1 MKTLWHEMNRRLLDN
16 EDFILAT
23 IVASHGSSPRSEG
36 AHMLIAPDL
45 SIWGTIGGGKLE
57 AEAIQKSRDV
67 FDAKASCI
75 HAFFLTGEEAASTQ
89 MICGGEGEIVLD
101 YYDSQNNEQRQ
112 IFSALIQ
119 NLENGQK
126 AWLITG
132 IMANGRRQQCL
143 VNASKE
149 VVGTFD
155 CEPAF
160 YQKMVDG
167 PAKLSIHSD
176 VLDEMRIFIEPIIK
190 GSELF
195 IFGAGHVSHKLA
207 PIAESVDFHTTIIDD
222 RIDFANVQRFPN
234 SQIVLVP
241 SLEAPMPS
249 LGIDEDS
256 YIVIVTRGH
265 MHDGIILEQMLSKE
279 LAYIGMIGSKRKRD
293 LLYKEILSKGVFTEE
308 DLARVFSPI
317 GIAIKAESPEEI
329 AISIVAE
336 LIRVRAER
344 HVSP

>member
-1 MKTLWHEMNRRLLDN
+1 
-16 EDFILAT
+16 
-23 IVASHGSSPRSEG
+23 
-36 AHMLIAPDL
+36 MLIAPDL
-45 SIWGTIGGGKLE
+45 SIFGTIGGGKLE
-57 AEAIQKSRDV
+57 AEAIQKSKEV
-67 FDAKASCI
+67 FERRKSCI

-101 YYDSQNNEQRQ
+101 YYESQSLEQQQ
-112 IFSALIQ
+112 ILAALTEH
-119 NLENGQK
+119 LAKGQK

-132 IMANGRRQQCL
+132 IREDGKRQQCL
-143 VNASKE
+143 ISASKK
-149 VVGTFD
+149 VVGTFA
-155 CEPAF
+155 CEPSF

-167 PAKLSIHSD
+167 PAKLSIHSE
-176 VLDEMRIFIEPIIK
+176 VLDDMRIFIEPIIK

-222 RIDFANVQRFPN
+222 RIDFANIQRFPN
-234 SQIVLVP
+234 SHIVLVP
-241 SLEAPMPS
+241 SLTAPIPE

-265 MHDGIILEQMLSKE
+265 MHDGIILEQILSKKV
-279 LAYIGMIGSKRKRD
+279 AYIGMIGSKRKRD
-293 LLYKEILSKGVFTEE
+293 LLYQEILSKGVFTEH

-317 GIAIKAESPEEI
+317 GLAIKAESPEEI

-336 LIRVRAER
+336 LIRVRAEQ
-344 HVSP
+344 HAKH